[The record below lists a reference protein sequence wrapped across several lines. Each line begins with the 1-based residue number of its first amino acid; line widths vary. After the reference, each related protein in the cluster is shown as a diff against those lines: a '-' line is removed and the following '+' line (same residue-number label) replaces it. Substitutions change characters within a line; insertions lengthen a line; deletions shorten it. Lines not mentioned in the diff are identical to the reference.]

1 MNNLYNMA
9 KTGLSTAGYALSVV
23 GNNLVNGM
31 SPGYSRRDV
40 IIGESGG
47 LSTSRGFF
55 GYGANM
61 VGVERAYDA
70 FANNQ
75 LRGSISQYNGFTGR
89 YEQLADIDNMLGD
102 EADNVSVSLGNL
114 FKAFSNLHE
123 NPDEGSNRS
132 AVLSA
137 LGSLTQRFKDS
148 GKRLSGLEASTNTQI
163 EQSTNAINNATKQL
177 SEINT
182 QLERL
187 QGQTGTAPADL
198 LDKRDQ
204 LMEELSQHIGIN
216 VQENQVTGR
225 VDITL
230 ADGRPLVSG
239 NTAYKL
245 QTSPSAADPKK
256 TIVSYVDSDGKA
268 SPLNEESITKGR
280 LGGLFK
286 FRNEDLVMAR
296 NELNQIA
303 FQMASRMNEQHKAGF
318 DQNGVQGKDLFK
330 LPDMKGIAN
339 SNNTGTGALDNVTV
353 TDFSKVTAE
362 NYTITFEGGAWK
374 VTGEGGR
381 TVTVDTTDPAKL
393 KFDGLELEIPT
404 GVLEGDSFT
413 LNPVA
418 GMAEG
423 LERNITDSAELAAS
437 DKQDGGVSNS
447 LNIKKLLDIQDE
459 KLIGKSTL
467 SDAYSTLV
475 GNIGSRASEVKTG
488 IGSAEIDLNTKY
500 DTKQQ
505 IAGVDMNEESIKLT
519 MFQQYY
525 MANTQIVQTANAMF
539 DALLSLK

>member
-9 KTGLSTAGYALSVV
+9 KTGLTTAGYALSVV

-40 IIGESGG
+40 IIGEAGG
-47 LSTSRGFF
+47 LSTARGFF

-61 VGVERAYDA
+61 VSVERAYDA

-75 LRGSISQYNGFTGR
+75 LRGSISQYNSFTGR

-114 FKAFSNLHE
+114 FKAFSNLSE

-163 EQSTNAINNATKQL
+163 EQSTKAINNATQQL
-177 SEINT
+177 AEINT

-245 QTSPSAADPKK
+245 QTSPSAADPNK
-256 TIVSYVDSDGKA
+256 TIVSYVGSDGKA
-268 SPLNEESITKGR
+268 SPLNEDSITKGR

-286 FRNEDLVMAR
+286 FRNEELVMAR

-318 DQNGVQGKDLFK
+318 DQNEAQGKDLFK
-330 LPDMKGIAN
+330 LPAMKGVA
-339 SNNTGTGALDNVTV
+339 NTGNTGSAALD
-353 TDFSKVTAE
+353 KVRVSNFGDVKAE
-362 NYTITFEGGAWK
+362 DYTITFEGGAWK

-381 TVTVDTTDPAKL
+381 AVTVDTGTAGKL
-393 KFDGLELEIPT
+393 KFDGLELDIPT
-404 GVLEGDSFT
+404 GANAGDSFT

-423 LERNITDSAELAAS
+423 LERNITDPAELAAS
-437 DKQDGGVSNS
+437 DVKDGGASNNG
-447 LNIKKLLDIQDE
+447 NIRKLLAIQDE
-459 KLIGKSTL
+459 KLIGKNTL
-467 SDAYSTLV
+467 SEAYSSLV
-475 GNIGSRASEVKTG
+475 GDIGSRASEVKTG
-488 IGSAEIDLNTKY
+488 IGSAEIDLNTKH

-505 IAGVDMNEESIKLT
+505 IAGVDMNEESINLS

-525 MANTQIVQTANAMF
+525 MANTQILQTANAMF

>member
-1 MNNLYNMA
+1 MA
-9 KTGLSTAGYALSVV
+9 KTGLSTATYALNVV

-47 LSTSRGFF
+47 LSTARGFF
-55 GYGANM
+55 GNGATL
-61 VGVERAYDA
+61 VGVNRAYDA
-70 FANNQ
+70 FANSQ
-75 LRGSISQYNGFTGR
+75 LRGSISQYNSYQGR
-89 YEQLADIDNMLGD
+89 YEQLVDIDNMLAD
-102 EADNVSVSLGNL
+102 ETDNVSVSLGNL
-114 FKAFSNLHE
+114 FKAFSTLSE
-123 NPDEGSNRS
+123 NPDEGANRS
-132 AVLSA
+132 AVFSA
-137 LGSLTQRFKDS
+137 LGTLTQRFKDS

-163 EQSTNAINNATKQL
+163 EQSAKAINNSTKQL
-177 SEINT
+177 AEINA

-187 QGQTGTAPADL
+187 QGQTGSAPADL

-239 NTAYKL
+239 DTAYTL
-245 QTSPSAADPKK
+245 QTAPSAADPNK
-256 TIVSYVDSDGKA
+256 TIVSYVDSSGKA
-268 SPLNEESITKGR
+268 SPLNEDSITKGR

-286 FRNEDLVMAR
+286 FRNEELAMAR

-303 FQMASRMNEQHKAGF
+303 FQMASRMNQQHEAGF
-318 DQNGVQGKDLFK
+318 DRDGNQGKPLFK
-330 LPDMKGIAN
+330 LPEMKGVAN
-339 SNNTGTGALDNVTV
+339 SNNTGSGALDKVTV
-353 TDFSKVTAE
+353 SDFSQVQAE

-381 TVTVDTTDPAKL
+381 TVPVTTNPAG
-393 KFDGLELEIPT
+393 GLEFEGLTIDPPL
-404 GVLEGDSFT
+404 GADPGDSFT

-423 LERNITDSAELAAS
+423 LERNIKDANELAAS
-437 DKQDGGVSNS
+437 DNKDDGVGNNE
-447 LNIKKLLDIQDE
+447 NIRKLLGIQDE

-467 SDAYSTLV
+467 SEAYSTLV
-475 GNIGSRASEVKTG
+475 GKIGSKASEVRSG
-488 IGSAEIDLNTKY
+488 IGSSEIDLQSKFETR
-500 DTKQQ
+500 QR
-505 IAGVDMNEESIKLT
+505 ISGVDMNEESINLS

-525 MANTQIVQTANAMF
+525 MANKQILQTANAMF
-539 DALLSLK
+539 DALLSLN